1 MTFQKSLQKSKIF
14 ASFNWL
20 GNSIDFL
27 MKIARFSK
35 DFMTDQE
42 VNCFIVVDQS
52 SGNLNCFTQADHC
65 ENTLPEGVEIYGMPL
80 GQHLNLSNPFLD

>member
-1 MTFQKSLQKSKIF
+1 
-14 ASFNWL
+14 
-20 GNSIDFL
+20 

-42 VNCFIVVDQS
+42 AICFIVVDQS
-52 SGNLNCFTQADHC
+52 SGNLFTQADHY
-65 ENTLPEGVEIYGMPL
+65 ENTLPEGVEIYGMSL